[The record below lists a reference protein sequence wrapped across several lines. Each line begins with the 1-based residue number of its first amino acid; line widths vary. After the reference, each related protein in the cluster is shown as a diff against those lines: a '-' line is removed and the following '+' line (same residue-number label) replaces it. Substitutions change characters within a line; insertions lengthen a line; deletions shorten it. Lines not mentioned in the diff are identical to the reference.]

1 MMCHLVFERVLFE
14 KIRSSYLRN
23 KNYFWLIFSP
33 ICSKLVSPLKKL
45 FQFKKFG
52 ISHGLLFEFPHL
64 VFLIQ
69 LVQLFFLSTGFDL
82 IGAKSFYSCLI
93 HGKINWLEVAYP
105 VIRDGCHFAFGFIK
119 ISWTASVSWN
129 FNNSLMNHLDVKD
142 FNIFSPVLFPTHFLH
157 FNTNFCFPNANQIYW
172 SICNL
177 KVRIAF

>member
-1 MMCHLVFERVLFE
+1 MRLLRKRLIKYDVSFDIGVLRATIPRSGNEYFLK
-14 KIRSSYLRN
+14 KIRSSYLQN
-23 KNYFWLIFSP
+23 KNSFLLIFSP

-93 HGKINWLEVAYP
+93 HGKISWLEVACP
-105 VIRDGCHFAFGFIK
+105 IIRDGWHFDFGFYK
-119 ISWTASVSWN
+119 NFFDCVRQWN
-129 FNNSLMNHLDVKD
+129 FE
-142 FNIFSPVLFPTHFLH
+142 
-157 FNTNFCFPNANQIYW
+157 
-172 SICNL
+172 
-177 KVRIAF
+177 